1 MPQLEGLKLLELR
14 QNVLKILMSNFP
26 NTPNRYIYEC
36 ANEWCGKQVVTNGIV
51 SYFKAYYGKNE
62 RQEGSKKIT

>member
-26 NTPNRYIYEC
+26 NTSNRYIYEC
-36 ANEWCGKQVVTNGIV
+36 ANEWCNKQVVTNGIV